1 MKRFKKLLLILIFLM
16 GTNLLSVAQVSQG
29 GADTI
34 VGSWLMPE
42 RQGIIEIFKE
52 GDYYHGKIVWMME
65 KEEDGT
71 PLKDKENPVDSLRSR
86 TVEGL
91 QIMSGFK
98 YEGDNIWSGGTF
110 YAAKKGME
118 VEPDFVIEDEDHL
131 NIEISIFIFSKT
143 LELSR
148 VDTSQFYQEM
158 KELNK

>member
-1 MKRFKKLLLILIFLM
+1 MFVLS
-16 GTNLLSVAQVSQG
+16 TYLLSVAQVSEN

-34 VGSWLMPE
+34 IGFWLMPE
-42 RQGIIEIFKE
+42 KQGIIEIFKD
-52 GDYYHGKIVWMME
+52 GDYYHGKILWMLE

-71 PLKDKENPVDSLRSR
+71 PLKDKENPVDTLRSR

-91 QIMSGFK
+91 QVMSGFK
-98 YEGDNIWSGGTF
+98 YQGDNIWSGGTF

-131 NIEISIFIFSKT
+131 NIKISIFIFSKT

-148 VDTSQFYQEM
+148 VDTSRFYQEM
-158 KELNK
+158 KEPNN